1 MKSLIEFLNESRTY
15 WQPAYDTPQSKDMEY
30 SEDKPF
36 LWFTTEGQVYGFMSE
51 KMIKEFENDDD
62 ANKEDIKAILDL
74 KPGEMFDADGGIN
87 IYIRIKE

>member
-1 MKSLIEFLNESRTY
+1 MKSLIEYLNETRTY
-15 WQPAYDTPQSKDMEY
+15 WQPAFGTPQSNDMKY
-30 SEDKPF
+30 SDDKKF

-51 KMIKEFENDDD
+51 KMIKAFENDYEGAEDD
-62 ANKEDIKAILDL
+62 VKAILDL